1 MANCATCG
9 KTVFFGKKKDGHVF
23 CDGTCAKAFD
33 GNATAPASPMSVGEQ
48 VFIALPLALIFVGGL
63 LGGLCGG
70 IASYCNAR
78 VFKSGLGQPIKF
90 LVAST
95 ITVAA
100 ALLWFVAAMLVAST
114 LKSAQ

>member
-9 KTVFFGKKKDGHVF
+9 KTVFFGKKKDGHAF
-23 CDGTCAKAFD
+23 CDGKCAKAFD
-33 GNATAPASPMSVGEQ
+33 GSAAVPAKPMSVGEQ

-78 VFKSGLGQPIKF
+78 IFKSGLGQPTKF
-90 LVAST
+90 LIASA

-100 ALLWFVAAMLVAST
+100 ALLWFVAAMLVATT
-114 LKSAQ
+114 LRPAQ